1 MRHLCVFAALLLVAG
16 CATDPVPSEQM
27 RLTEQAVVQA
37 RAVGATAAL
46 PDMQLAEQ
54 QFARAQKNMLEQ
66 DYKRAR
72 MLAEQTELNARL
84 AEAQVLTL
92 KSQEQLALL
101 QTRIKRL
108 RVQLGELQ

>member
-1 MRHLCVFAALLLVAG
+1 MRHLCVFAALLMVAG
-16 CATDPVPSEQM
+16 CATDPAPTEQM
-27 RLTEQAVVQA
+27 RLTEQAMVQA
-37 RAVGATAAL
+37 RAVGATVVL
-46 PDMQLAEQ
+46 TDMQLAEQ

-72 MLAEQTELNARL
+72 MLAEQAELNARL

-92 KSQEQLALL
+92 KSQEQLNAL

-108 RVQLGELQ
+108 RVQLGELL